1 MTLQQLFSCRP
12 LLLAPMAGY
21 SDAVFRR
28 LCREEGCD
36 LAFTEM
42 ISAQGLLFANEKTR
56 LLCRPGPEEG
66 PLGVQLFGSDPISM
80 GVAARV
86 VTEEL
91 GDSLFCLDI
100 NCGCPARKIA
110 GNGDGSAL
118 LLDLPLAEQ
127 VIASVVK
134 HTTLPVSVKFRSGWD
149 DAHIVSTDFARMAE
163 AAGASFLTLH
173 PRTRMQQ
180 YSGSAD
186 WHEIEKVKA
195 AVSIPVVGN
204 GDVIDGPSAL
214 RMLNETGCDGLMIGR
229 GALGRPWVFREIQA
243 ALNGETFD
251 PPMGRDLAERI
262 LRHARLELDAKG
274 DHGMVEL
281 RKHLPLYFTGRRGA
295 SALKKALSQVK
306 TMAELE
312 RLLLDRDR
320 CDQYNSMN

>member
-1 MTLQQLFSCRP
+1 MTVQQLFQMPP

-21 SDAVFRR
+21 TDAVFRR

-42 ISAQGLLFANEKTR
+42 ISAKGLLHANEKTR

-66 PLGVQLFGSDPISM
+66 PLGVQLFGSDPVSM

-118 LLDLPLAEQ
+118 LLDLTLAEK
-127 VIASVVK
+127 VISAVAK

-149 DAHIVSTDFARMAE
+149 EAHLVATDFARMAQG
-163 AAGASFLTLH
+163 AGASFLTLH

-186 WHEIEKVKA
+186 WRQIEAVKQ

-204 GDVIDGPSAL
+204 GDVVDGPSAL
-214 RMLNETGCDGLMIGR
+214 RMLRETGCDGLMIGR
-229 GALGRPWVFREIQA
+229 GALGHPWVFREIKA
-243 ALNGETFD
+243 TIYKEAFT
-251 PPMGRDLAERI
+251 PPDRQELRKRI
-262 LRHARLELDAKG
+262 LRHGELELAAKG
-274 DHGMVEL
+274 EHGMVEL
-281 RKHLPLYFTGRRGA
+281 RKHLPLYFSGRRGA

-306 TMAELE
+306 TMEELR
-312 RLLLDRDR
+312 RLLLDRDG

>member
-1 MTLQQLFSCRP
+1 MTVSAFFQQRP

-21 SDAVFRR
+21 SDAVFRC
-28 LCREEGCD
+28 LCHEEGCD

-42 ISAQGLLFANEKTR
+42 ISAKGLLHANEKTR

-66 PLGVQLFGSDPISM
+66 PLGVQLFGSDPTSM

-118 LLDLPLAEQ
+118 LLDLNLAEK
-127 VIASVVK
+127 VISAVVK

-149 DAHIVSTDFARMAE
+149 DTHMVSTDFARMAE
-163 AAGASFLTLH
+163 GAGAAFLTLH

-186 WHEIEKVKA
+186 WRQIEAVKQ
-195 AVSIPVVGN
+195 AVSLPVVGN
-204 GDVIDGPSAL
+204 GDVVDGPSAL
-214 RMLNETGCDGLMIGR
+214 RMLEETGCDGLMIGR
-229 GALGRPWVFREIQA
+229 GALGRPWVFSEIRA
-243 ALNGETFD
+243 ALSGMDFA
-251 PPMGRDLAERI
+251 PPEGSELSERI
-262 LRHARLELDAKG
+262 LRHGALELAAKG
-274 DHGMVEL
+274 AHGMIEL
-281 RKHLPLYFTGRRGA
+281 RKHLPLYFTGRKGA

-306 TMAELE
+306 TMEELGW
-312 RLLLDRDR
+312 LLLDRDGR
-320 CDQYNSMN
+320 DTYNSMN

>member
-1 MTLQQLFSCRP
+1 MTVSQLFSQRP

-28 LCREEGCD
+28 LCHEEGCD

-42 ISAQGLLFANEKTR
+42 ISAKGLLHANEKTK

-66 PLGVQLFGSDPISM
+66 PLGVQLFGSDPVSM

-91 GDSLFCLDI
+91 GNSLFCLDI

-118 LLDLPLAEQ
+118 LLDLPLAEK
-127 VIASVVK
+127 VISAVVR
-134 HTTLPVSVKFRSGWD
+134 HTSLPVSVKFRSGWD

-173 PRTRMQQ
+173 PRTRLQQ
-180 YSGSAD
+180 YSGTAD
-186 WHEIEKVKA
+186 WQQIEAVKH
-195 AVSIPVVGN
+195 AVAIPVVGN

-214 RMLNETGCDGLMIGR
+214 RMLAETGCDGLMVGR
-229 GALGRPWVFREIQA
+229 GALGRPWVFREIRA
-243 ALNGETFD
+243 ALDGQEAT
-251 PPMGRDLAERI
+251 PITEAELTERI
-262 LRHARLELDAKG
+262 LRHAQLELDDKG
-274 DHGMVEL
+274 AHGMVEL
-281 RKHLPLYFTGRRGA
+281 RKHLPLYFSGRRGA
-295 SALKKALSQVK
+295 SGLKKALSQVK
-306 TMAELE
+306 TMAEL
-312 RLLLDRDR
+312 RGLCRFVND
-320 CDQYNSMN
+320 M

>member
-1 MTLQQLFSCRP
+1 MTISSFFAGRP

-21 SDAVFRR
+21 TDAVFRR

-42 ISAQGLLFANEKTR
+42 ISAKGLLHANKKTR
-56 LLCRPGPEEG
+56 LLCRPGPQEG
-66 PLGVQLFGSDPISM
+66 PLGVQLFGSDPVSM

-127 VIASVVK
+127 VISSVVR
-134 HTTLPVSVKFRSGWD
+134 HTTLPVSVKYRSGWD
-149 DAHIVSTDFARMAE
+149 EAHMVSTDFARMAE

-173 PRTRMQQ
+173 PRTRAQQ

-186 WHEIEKVKA
+186 WNEIAAAKA
-195 AVSIPVVGN
+195 AVRIPVVGN
-204 GDVIDGPSAL
+204 GDIVDGPSAL
-214 RMLNETGCDGLMIGR
+214 RMLEETGCDGLMIGR
-229 GALGRPWVFREIQA
+229 GALGRPWIFSEVRA
-243 ALNGETFD
+243 ALKGEPFT
-251 PPMGRDLAERI
+251 PPDGQELNERI
-262 LRHARLELDAKG
+262 LRHGELELLAKG

-306 TMAELE
+306 TMAEL
-312 RLLLDRDR
+312 RDLLLDRDR
-320 CDQYNSMN
+320 ADTYNSMN

>member
-1 MTLQQLFSCRP
+1 MTVQQLFSRNP
-12 LLLAPMAGY
+12 LFLAPMAGY

-28 LCREEGCD
+28 LCHEDGCD

-42 ISAQGLLFANEKTR
+42 ISAKGLLHANEKTR

-66 PLGVQLFGSDPISM
+66 LLGVQLFGSDPVSM

-118 LLDLPLAEQ
+118 LLDLPLAEK
-127 VIASVVK
+127 VITAVVK
-134 HTTLPVSVKFRSGWD
+134 HTTLPVSAKFRSGWD
-149 DAHIVSTDFARMAE
+149 EKHIVSTEFARMAE
-163 AAGASFLTLH
+163 GAGASFLTLH

-186 WHEIEKVKA
+186 WKEIQTVKA

-204 GDVIDGPSAL
+204 GDVTDGPSAL
-214 RMLNETGCDGLMIGR
+214 GMLQETGCDGLMIGR
-229 GALGRPWVFREIQA
+229 GALGRPWIFREIRA
-243 ALNGETFD
+243 ALSNESYL
-251 PPMGRDLAERI
+251 PPEGRDLSERI
-262 LRHARLELDAKG
+262 LRHGELELAAKG

-281 RKHLPLYFTGRRGA
+281 RKHLPLYFTGQRGA
-295 SALKKALSQVK
+295 SSLKKALSQVK
-306 TMAELE
+306 TMEEL
-312 RLLLDRDR
+312 RGILLDRGGR
-320 CDQYNSMN
+320 DQYNSMN

>member
-1 MTLQQLFSCRP
+1 
-12 LLLAPMAGY
+12 MAGY

-42 ISAQGLLFANEKTR
+42 ISAKGLLHANEKTR

-91 GDSLFCLDI
+91 GESIFCIDI

-127 VIASVVK
+127 VISAVVK

-149 DAHIVSTDFARMAE
+149 EAHMVSTEFARMAE
-163 AAGASFLTLH
+163 GAGASFLTLH

-180 YSGSAD
+180 YSGRAD
-186 WHEIEKVKA
+186 WNEIARVKA
-195 AVSIPVVGN
+195 AVSIPVAGN
-204 GDVIDGPSAL
+204 GDVIDGASAL
-214 RMLNETGCDGLMIGR
+214 RMLEETGCDGLMIGR
-229 GALGRPWVFREIQA
+229 GALGRPWVFREVRA
-243 ALNGETFD
+243 ALNGEAFAAPD
-251 PPMGRDLAERI
+251 GPELNERI

-281 RKHLPLYFTGRRGA
+281 RKHLPLYFAGRRGA

-306 TMAELE
+306 TMEEL
-312 RLLLDRDR
+312 RQLLLDRDG
-320 CDQYNSMN
+320 CGQYNSMN

>member
-1 MTLQQLFSCRP
+1 MTVTQLFATRP

-28 LCREEGCD
+28 LCHEDGCD

-42 ISAQGLLFANEKTR
+42 ISAKGLLHANEKTR
-56 LLCRPGPEEG
+56 LLCRPGPGEG
-66 PLGVQLFGSDPISM
+66 PLGVQLFGSDPVSM

-86 VTEEL
+86 ITEEL

-118 LLDLPLAEQ
+118 LLDLPLAEK
-127 VIASVVK
+127 VISAVVQ

-149 DAHIVSTDFARMAE
+149 EGHIVSADFARMAE

-173 PRTRMQQ
+173 PRTRLQQ
-180 YSGSAD
+180 YSGRAD
-186 WHEIEKVKA
+186 WNEIA
-195 AVSIPVVGN
+195 AVMRAVTIPIVGN
-204 GDVIDGPSAL
+204 GDLIDGPSAL
-214 RMLNETGCDGLMIGR
+214 RMLEETGCDGLMIGR
-229 GALGRPWVFREIQA
+229 GALGHPWVFREIRA
-243 ALNGETFD
+243 ATNGESFT
-251 PPMGRDLAERI
+251 PPDRREVKERI
-262 LRHARLELDAKG
+262 LRHGELELKAKG

-281 RKHLPLYFTGRRGA
+281 RKHLPLYFSGQRGA

-306 TMAELE
+306 TMEEL
-312 RLLLDRDR
+312 RGLLLDRDG

>member
-1 MTLQQLFSCRP
+1 MTVRQFFAQRP

-28 LCREEGCD
+28 LCHEEGCD

-42 ISAQGLLFANEKTR
+42 ISAKGLLHTNEKTK
-56 LLCRPGPEEG
+56 LLCRPGPQEG

-86 VTEEL
+86 ITEEL
-91 GDSLFCLDI
+91 GEHLFCLDV
-100 NCGCPARKIA
+100 NCGCPARKIVT
-110 GNGDGSAL
+110 NGDGSAL
-118 LLDLPLAEQ
+118 LLDLPLAEK

-149 DAHIVSTDFARMAE
+149 EGHPVAADFARMAE
-163 AAGASFLTLH
+163 AAGAAFLTLH

-180 YSGSAD
+180 YSGAAD
-186 WHEIEKVKA
+186 WKQIAAVKA
-195 AVSIPVVGN
+195 AVTIPVVGN
-204 GDVIDGPSAL
+204 GDVIDGRSAL
-214 RMLNETGCDGLMIGR
+214 NMLKETGCDGIMIGR
-229 GALGRPWVFREIQA
+229 GALGRPWVFREIRA
-243 ALNGETFD
+243 ALDGQSCVPPEGGE
-251 PPMGRDLAERI
+251 LAERI
-262 LRHARLELDAKG
+262 LRHGELELAAKG

-306 TMAELE
+306 TMEEL
-312 RLLLDRDR
+312 RQLLE
-320 CDQYNSMN
+320 M

>member
-1 MTLQQLFSCRP
+1 MTVSQLFSRRP

-28 LCREEGCD
+28 LCHEEGCD
-36 LAFTEM
+36 LAYTEM
-42 ISAQGLLFANEKTR
+42 ISAKGLLHSNEKTR
-56 LLCRPGPEEG
+56 LLCRPGPQEG
-66 PLGVQLFGSDPISM
+66 PLGVQLFGSDPLSM

-86 VTEEL
+86 FTEEM
-91 GDSLFCLDI
+91 GQDLFCLDI

-118 LLDLPLAEQ
+118 LLDLVLAEK
-127 VIASVVK
+127 VISSVVK
-134 HTTLPVSVKFRSGWD
+134 HTDLPVSVKFRSGWD
-149 DAHIVSTDFARMAE
+149 DTHIVSVDFARMAE

-180 YSGSAD
+180 YSGSAN
-186 WHEIEKVKA
+186 WKEIEAVKA
-195 AVSIPVVGN
+195 AVDIPVVGN

-214 RMLNETGCDGLMIGR
+214 RMVEETGCDGLMVGR
-229 GALGRPWVFREIQA
+229 GALGHPWVFREIRA
-243 ALNGETFD
+243 AQKGGMFV
-251 PPMGRDLAERI
+251 PPEGQELAERI

-306 TMAELE
+306 TLEELH
-312 RLLLDRDR
+312 RLLLDRDG
-320 CDQYNSMN
+320 CGQYNNMN

>member
-1 MTLQQLFSCRP
+1 MTVSQLFEKQP
-12 LLLAPMAGY
+12 LLLAPLAGY

-28 LCREEGCD
+28 LCHEEGCD

-42 ISAQGLLFANEKTR
+42 ISAKGLLHANEKTR

-66 PLGVQLFGSDPISM
+66 PLGVQLFGSDPTSM

-91 GDSLFCLDI
+91 GDGLFCLDI

-118 LLDLPLAEQ
+118 LQDLPLAER
-127 VIASVVK
+127 VISAVVK
-134 HTTLPVSVKFRSGWD
+134 HTALPVSVKFRSGWD
-149 DAHIVSTDFARMAE
+149 DSHLVSVEFARMAE
-163 AAGASFLTLH
+163 AAGASFITLH

-186 WHEIEKVKA
+186 WREIEKVKA

-204 GDVIDGPSAL
+204 GDVIDGSSAL
-214 RMLNETGCDGLMIGR
+214 RMLKETGCDGIMIGR
-229 GALGRPWVFREIQA
+229 GALGRPWIFREVRA
-243 ALNGETFD
+243 ALNEDRYAPREG
-251 PPMGRDLAERI
+251 PDLVAHI
-262 LRHARLELDAKG
+262 LRHGELELAAKG

-281 RKHLPLYFTGRRGA
+281 RKHLPLYFTGKRGA

-306 TMAELE
+306 TMEEL
-312 RLLLDRDR
+312 RGILLDRDG

>member
-1 MTLQQLFSCRP
+1 MTVQQLFSRNP
-12 LLLAPMAGY
+12 LFLAPMAGY

-28 LCREEGCD
+28 LCHEDGCD

-42 ISAQGLLFANEKTR
+42 ISAKGLLHANEKTR
-56 LLCRPGPEEG
+56 LLCRPGPEED
-66 PLGVQLFGSDPISM
+66 LVGVQLFGSDPVSM

-118 LLDLPLAEQ
+118 LLDLPLAEK
-127 VIASVVK
+127 VITAVVK
-134 HTTLPVSVKFRSGWD
+134 HTTLPVSAKFRSGWD
-149 DAHIVSTDFARMAE
+149 EKHIVSTEFARMAE
-163 AAGASFLTLH
+163 GAGASFLTLH

-186 WHEIEKVKA
+186 WRQIEAVKK

-214 RMLNETGCDGLMIGR
+214 GMLQETGCDGLMIGR
-229 GALGRPWVFREIQA
+229 GALGRPWIFREIRA
-243 ALNGETFD
+243 ALSNESYL
-251 PPMGRDLAERI
+251 PPEGRDLSERI
-262 LRHARLELDAKG
+262 LRHGELELAAKG

-281 RKHLPLYFTGRRGA
+281 RKHLPLYFTGQRGA
-295 SALKKALSQVK
+295 SSLKKAMSQVK
-306 TMAELE
+306 TMEEL
-312 RLLLDRDR
+312 RGILLDREGR
-320 CDQYNSMN
+320 G

>member
-1 MTLQQLFSCRP
+1 MTVQQLFQTPP

-21 SDAVFRR
+21 TDAVFRR

-42 ISAQGLLFANEKTR
+42 ISAKGLLHANEKTR

-66 PLGVQLFGSDPISM
+66 PLGVQLFGSDPVSM

-118 LLDLPLAEQ
+118 LLDLTLAEK
-127 VIASVVK
+127 VIAAVVK

-149 DAHIVSTDFARMAE
+149 EAHLVSTDFACMAQG
-163 AAGASFLTLH
+163 AGASFLTLH

-186 WHEIEKVKA
+186 WQQIEAVKN

-204 GDVIDGPSAL
+204 GDVVDGPSAL
-214 RMLNETGCDGLMIGR
+214 RMLQETGCDGLMIGR
-229 GALGRPWVFREIQA
+229 GALGHPWVFREIKA
-243 ALNGETFD
+243 TMYKEAFT
-251 PPMGRDLAERI
+251 PPDRHELRKRI
-262 LRHARLELDAKG
+262 LRHGELELAAKG
-274 DHGMVEL
+274 EHGMVEL
-281 RKHLPLYFTGRRGA
+281 RKHLPLYFSGRRGA

-306 TMAELE
+306 TMEEL
-312 RLLLDRDR
+312 RGLLLDRDGV
-320 CDQYNSMN
+320 DTYNSMN

>member
-1 MTLQQLFSCRP
+1 MTVSQLFSRRP

-28 LCREEGCD
+28 LCHEDGCD

-42 ISAQGLLFANEKTR
+42 ISAKGLLHANEKTR
-56 LLCRPGPEEG
+56 LLCRPGPAEG

-100 NCGCPARKIA
+100 NCGCPVRKIA

-127 VIASVVK
+127 VISAVVQ
-134 HTTLPVSVKFRSGWD
+134 HTFLPVSVKFRSGWD
-149 DAHIVSTDFARMAE
+149 EGHIVSADFARMAE
-163 AAGASFLTLH
+163 AAGVSFLTLH
-173 PRTRMQQ
+173 PRTRTQQ
-180 YSGSAD
+180 YSGAAD
-186 WHEIEKVKA
+186 WQQIEAVKA

-204 GDVIDGPSAL
+204 GDVVDGPSAL
-214 RMLNETGCDGLMIGR
+214 RMLRETGCDGLMIGR

-243 ALNGETFD
+243 VLEGQPFV
-251 PPMGRDLAERI
+251 PPEEKEISGRI
-262 LRHARLELDAKG
+262 LRHGELELAAKG
-274 DHGMVEL
+274 DHGMIEL

-295 SALKKALSQVK
+295 SGLKKALSQVK
-306 TMAELE
+306 TLDELR
-312 RLLLDRDR
+312 RLLLDRDG
-320 CDQYNSMN
+320 CGQYNSMN

>member
-1 MTLQQLFSCRP
+1 MTVSHLFEKQP

-28 LCREEGCD
+28 LCHEEGCD

-42 ISAQGLLFANEKTR
+42 ISAKGLLHANEKTR

-66 PLGVQLFGSDPISM
+66 PLGVQLFGSDPVSM

-118 LLDLPLAEQ
+118 LLDLPLAEK
-127 VIASVVK
+127 VISSVVK

-149 DAHIVSTDFARMAE
+149 NGRIVSTDFARMAE
-163 AAGASFLTLH
+163 ASGASFLTLH
-173 PRTRMQQ
+173 PRTRVQQ

-186 WHEIEKVKA
+186 WNEIEAVKS

-204 GDVIDGPSAL
+204 GDVVDGPSAL
-214 RMLNETGCDGLMIGR
+214 RMLDETGCDGLMIGR
-229 GALGRPWVFREIQA
+229 GALGHPWVFREIRA
-243 ALNGETFD
+243 ALRGEGFD
-251 PPMGRDLAERI
+251 PPTGRDLSERI
-262 LRHARLELDAKG
+262 LRHGALELAAKG

-306 TMAELE
+306 TMEELE
-312 RLLLDRDR
+312 RLLLDRDG
-320 CDQYNSMN
+320 CGQYNSMN

>member
-1 MTLQQLFSCRP
+1 MTVHELFQQPP

-42 ISAQGLLFANEKTR
+42 ISAKGLLHANEKTR

-118 LLDLPLAEQ
+118 LLDLPLAEK
-127 VIASVVK
+127 VISAVVR

-149 DAHIVSTDFARMAE
+149 EGHIVSADFARMAE

-180 YSGSAD
+180 YSGVAD
-186 WHEIEKVKA
+186 WNEIEAVKH

-204 GDVIDGPSAL
+204 GDVVDAFLADHPSFSEMERVALFPDADKTDGFFYAVL
-214 RMLNETGCDGLMIGR
+214 RRN
-229 GALGRPWVFREIQA
+229 
-243 ALNGETFD
+243 
-251 PPMGRDLAERI
+251 
-262 LRHARLELDAKG
+262 
-274 DHGMVEL
+274 
-281 RKHLPLYFTGRRGA
+281 
-295 SALKKALSQVK
+295 
-306 TMAELE
+306 
-312 RLLLDRDR
+312 
-320 CDQYNSMN
+320 

>member
-1 MTLQQLFSCRP
+1 MTVSAFFQQRP

-28 LCREEGCD
+28 LCHEEGCD

-42 ISAQGLLFANEKTR
+42 ISAKGLLHANEKTR

-66 PLGVQLFGSDPISM
+66 PLGVQLFGSDPTSM

-118 LLDLPLAEQ
+118 LLDLNLAEK
-127 VIASVVK
+127 VISAVVK

-149 DAHIVSTDFARMAE
+149 DTHMVSTDFARMAE
-163 AAGASFLTLH
+163 GAGAAFLTLH

-186 WHEIEKVKA
+186 WRQIEAVKQ
-195 AVSIPVVGN
+195 AVSLPVVGN
-204 GDVIDGPSAL
+204 GDVVDGPSAL
-214 RMLNETGCDGLMIGR
+214 RMLEETGCDGLMIGR
-229 GALGRPWVFREIQA
+229 GALGRPWVFSEIRA
-243 ALNGETFD
+243 ALSGMDFA
-251 PPMGRDLAERI
+251 PPEGSELSERI
-262 LRHARLELDAKG
+262 LRHGALELAAKG
-274 DHGMVEL
+274 DHGMIEL
-281 RKHLPLYFTGRRGA
+281 RKHLPLYFTGRKGA

-306 TMAELE
+306 TMEELGW
-312 RLLLDRDR
+312 LLLDRDGR
-320 CDQYNSMN
+320 DTYNSMN

>member
-1 MTLQQLFSCRP
+1 MTVSQFFQQRP

-28 LCREEGCD
+28 ACHENGCD

-42 ISAQGLLFANEKTR
+42 ISAKGLLHANEKTR

-66 PLGVQLFGSDPISM
+66 PLGVQLFGSDPVSM

-118 LLDLPLAEQ
+118 LLDLALAEQ
-127 VIASVVK
+127 VISAVVK
-134 HTTLPVSVKFRSGWD
+134 HTSLPVSVKFRSGWD
-149 DAHIVSTDFARMAE
+149 EQHIVAADFARMAE
-163 AAGASFLTLH
+163 SAGASFLTLH
-173 PRTRMQQ
+173 PRTRTQQ

-186 WHEIEKVKA
+186 WRRIEEVKA
-195 AVSIPVVGN
+195 AVRIPVVGN
-204 GDVIDGPSAL
+204 GDITDGPSAL
-214 RMLNETGCDGLMIGR
+214 RMLEETGCDGLMIGR
-229 GALGRPWVFREIQA
+229 GALGRPWIFREIRA
-243 ALNGETFD
+243 ALSGEAFV
-251 PPMGRDLAERI
+251 PPTRRELNERI
-262 LRHARLELDAKG
+262 LIHAQRELAAKG

-281 RKHLPLYFTGRRGA
+281 RKHLPLYFTGLRGA

-306 TMAELE
+306 TMEELQ
-312 RLLLDRDR
+312 RLLLDRDG

>member
-1 MTLQQLFSCRP
+1 MTVSHLFEKRP

-28 LCREEGCD
+28 LCHEEGCD

-42 ISAQGLLFANEKTR
+42 ISAKGLLHANEKTR

-66 PLGVQLFGSDPISM
+66 PLGVQLFGSDPVSM

-173 PRTRMQQ
+173 PRTRTQQ

-186 WHEIEKVKA
+186 WNEIEAVKA

-204 GDVIDGPSAL
+204 GDVVDGPSAL

-229 GALGRPWVFREIQA
+229 GALGRPWVFREIRA
-243 ALNGETFD
+243 ALTGETFD
-251 PPMGRDLAERI
+251 PPEGRDLRERI
-262 LRHARLELDAKG
+262 LRHGALELAAKG

-306 TMAELE
+306 TMEELE
-312 RLLLDRDR
+312 RLLLDRDG
-320 CDQYNSMN
+320 CGQYNSMN

>member
-1 MTLQQLFSCRP
+1 MTVKELFQQPP

-42 ISAQGLLFANEKTR
+42 ISAKGLLHANEKTR
-56 LLCRPGPEEG
+56 LLCRPGPQEG
-66 PLGVQLFGSDPISM
+66 PLGVQLFGSDPVSM

-91 GDSLFCLDI
+91 GDDLFCLDI

-118 LLDLPLAEQ
+118 LLDLPLAEK
-127 VIASVVK
+127 VISAVVR

-149 DAHIVSTDFARMAE
+149 EGHIVSADFARMAE

-173 PRTRMQQ
+173 PLNRMQQ
-180 YSGSAD
+180 YSGVAD
-186 WHEIEKVKA
+186 WNEIE
-195 AVSIPVVGN
+195 G
-204 GDVIDGPSAL
+204 
-214 RMLNETGCDGLMIGR
+214 MLEETGCDGLMIGR
-229 GALGRPWVFREIQA
+229 GALGRPWVFSEIRA
-243 ALNGETFD
+243 ALNGTDFA
-251 PPMGRDLAERI
+251 PPEGQELKKRI
-262 LRHARLELDAKG
+262 LRHGALELAAKG

-295 SALKKALSQVK
+295 SGLKKALSQVK
-306 TMAELE
+306 TMEELGC
-312 RLLLDRDR
+312 LLLDRDG

>member
-1 MTLQQLFSCRP
+1 MTVSHLFEKRP

-28 LCREEGCD
+28 LCHEEGCD

-42 ISAQGLLFANEKTR
+42 ISAKGLLHANEKTR

-66 PLGVQLFGSDPISM
+66 PLGVQLFGSDPVSM

-118 LLDLPLAEQ
+118 LLDLPLAEK
-127 VIASVVK
+127 VISSVVR
-134 HTTLPVSVKFRSGWD
+134 HTALPVSVNFRSGWD
-149 DAHIVSTDFARMAE
+149 DTHIVSTDFARMAE

-173 PRTRMQQ
+173 PRTRVQQ

-186 WHEIEKVKA
+186 WQQIEAVKS

-204 GDVIDGPSAL
+204 GDVTDGPSAL
-214 RMLNETGCDGLMIGR
+214 RMLDETGCDGLMIGR
-229 GALGRPWVFREIQA
+229 GALGHPWVFREIQA
-243 ALNGETFD
+243 ALRGEGFV
-251 PPMGRDLAERI
+251 PPTGRDLSERI
-262 LRHARLELDAKG
+262 LRHGALELAAKG

-306 TMAELE
+306 TMEELE
-312 RLLLDRDR
+312 RLLLDRDG
-320 CDQYNSMN
+320 CGQYNSKN

>member
-1 MTLQQLFSCRP
+1 MTVSQLFAQPP

-28 LCREEGCD
+28 LCREDGCD

-42 ISAQGLLFANEKTR
+42 ISAKGLLHANEKTR

-91 GDSLFCLDI
+91 GESLFCLDI

-118 LLDLPLAEQ
+118 LLDLSLAER
-127 VIASVVK
+127 VISAVVK
-134 HTTLPVSVKFRSGWD
+134 HTSLPVGVKFRSGWD
-149 DAHIVSTDFARMAE
+149 DEHIVSTDFARMAE

-173 PRTRMQQ
+173 PRTRTQQ

-186 WHEIEKVKA
+186 WRQIEAVKL
-195 AVSIPVVGN
+195 AVRIPVVGN
-204 GDVIDGPSAL
+204 GDVVDGPSAR
-214 RMLNETGCDGLMIGR
+214 RMLEETGCDGLMIGR
-229 GALGRPWVFREIQA
+229 GALGHPWVFREVRA
-243 ALNGETFD
+243 ALNGETYVS
-251 PPMGRDLAERI
+251 PEGPALAERI
-262 LRHARLELDAKG
+262 LRHGELELAAKG

-281 RKHLPLYFTGRRGA
+281 RKHLPLYFSGRRGA
-295 SALKKALSQVK
+295 SGLKKALSQVK
-306 TMAELE
+306 TMEEL
-312 RLLLDRDR
+312 RGILLDRDG
-320 CDQYNSMN
+320 CGQYNSMN